1 MRSSTRHFTPFSAV
15 APRRN
20 ADPVPAPQ
28 ADQERLTQLFF
39 EQFNVNAL
47 FLCDQAV
54 LSLYA
59 LGKTSGTVIDLGHG
73 KVGACPPRP
82 RHSVPTGRLYAALG
96 CISAFCRCTCF
107 CQGRCLH
114 AAEWLHGILWLQG

>member
-1 MRSSTRHFTPFSAV
+1 MMLTP
-15 APRRN
+15 R
-20 ADPVPAPQ
+20 PAPQ

-73 KVGACPPRP
+73 KVGAR
-82 RHSVPTGRLYAALG
+82 TD
-96 CISAFCRCTCF
+96 ITCR
-107 CQGRCLH
+107 QGHRH
-114 AAEWLHGILWLQG
+114 AAFGGVLASC

>member
-1 MRSSTRHFTPFSAV
+1 MRAACSSRSPCSRPRHSPGNLSCLGRHLQGLLVLSRHIMQHSTALARHGTALTLP
-15 APRRN
+15 
-20 ADPVPAPQ
+20 PAPQ

-54 LSLYA
+54 TSLYA

-73 KVGACPPRP
+73 KIGARP
-82 RHSVPTGRLYAALG
+82 GP
-96 CISAFCRCTCF
+96 
-107 CQGRCLH
+107 
-114 AAEWLHGILWLQG
+114 